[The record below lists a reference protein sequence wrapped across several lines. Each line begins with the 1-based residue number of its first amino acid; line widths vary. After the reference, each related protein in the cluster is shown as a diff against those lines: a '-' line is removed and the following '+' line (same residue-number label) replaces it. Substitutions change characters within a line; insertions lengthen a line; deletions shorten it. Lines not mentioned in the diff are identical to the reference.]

1 MSAAGQTATRA
12 WIDLPQ
18 WPAREISP
26 HKHARPDGRY
36 DPFRLRGNWRFDRVG
51 AVGGCAAISATQ
63 DVMAR
68 NSADVRFGSKAD
80 IEARPRNVRFT
91 PEKQTSFSTAEC
103 RFVPGRDIPA
113 SGSCCRITHD
123 QAVRRVALAPLTA

>member
-1 MSAAGQTATRA
+1 MPSKDNRGKHSGIMSASGQTATCA

-26 HKHARPDGRY
+26 HKHAWQGGRY
-36 DPFRLRGNWRFDRVG
+36 DPFGLRGDRRFDRFG

-68 NSADVRFGSKAD
+68 NRTDVRFGSEAD
-80 IEARPRNVRFT
+80 IEAPRRDVRP
-91 PEKQTSFSTAEC
+91 E
-103 RFVPGRDIPA
+103 
-113 SGSCCRITHD
+113 SGHSP
-123 QAVRRVALAPLTA
+123 V

>member
-91 PEKQTSFSTAEC
+91 PESRHRSAQRNAALCQEETFRQVAVVAGSLTTR
-103 RFVPGRDIPA
+103 RFV
-113 SGSCCRITHD
+113 
-123 QAVRRVALAPLTA
+123 ALPWHH